1 MNQVGYDLITIET
14 GGGYVGVRHAI
25 LLFFMLKILHNHTF

>member
-1 MNQVGYDLITIET
+1 MNQVGYDLITNET
-14 GGGYVGVRHAI
+14 GDGYVGARHTI